1 MFICSSVLWSPLIP
15 FNVDINLP
23 IDPVNTSILFSMD
36 NEFAVSIIWYPLLS
50 VTILADEEDDVD
62 DLAVILELLEPSFS
76 EEAISLVDTD
86 SFEDALSVVLFS
98 AHLFEGNGLSLQV
111 SSLSIRW
118 ICLFFLSHKTNDC
131 PSAVMRD
138 LTME

>member
-1 MFICSSVLWSPLIP
+1 MVSINSIQRRYKPSNRSGEH
-15 FNVDINLP
+15 FN
-23 IDPVNTSILFSMD
+23 SILHGQGIRSIYYL
-36 NEFAVSIIWYPLLS
+36 VSIAVGDDI
-50 VTILADEEDDVD
+50 ILADEEDDVD